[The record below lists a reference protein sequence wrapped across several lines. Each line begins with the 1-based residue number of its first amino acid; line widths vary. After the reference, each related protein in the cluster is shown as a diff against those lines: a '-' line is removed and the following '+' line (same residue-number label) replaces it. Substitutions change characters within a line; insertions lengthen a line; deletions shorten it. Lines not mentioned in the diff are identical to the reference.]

1 MKKTLLGAMLMLGLA
16 VGTAAPS
23 LASPGDGL
31 DRDAAAQGNGRF
43 GNMHSGAR
51 MGSRAVMMR
60 GHGMRGHGMRHH
72 RHHHHRRHHHR

>member
-1 MKKTLLGAMLMLGLA
+1 MKKTLLGAMLVLGLA

-60 GHGMRGHGMRHH
+60 GHGMRHH
-72 RHHHHRRHHHR
+72 RHHHHHRRHHHR

>member
-1 MKKTLLGAMLMLGLA
+1 MKKTLLGAMLVLGLA

-31 DRDAAAQGNGRF
+31 DRAAAAQGNGRF

-60 GHGMRGHGMRHH
+60 GHGMRHH
-72 RHHHHRRHHHR
+72 RHHHHHRRHHHR